1 MRITPKFLLM
11 LVGFGLA
18 IGVAQTPPARAFQ
31 DDKVK
36 SEMEKAASKL
46 FGQASK
52 QYKDKEYAQSVI
64 DLIVLVEFYPEYTKI
79 DQAVFQ
85 LGSALYEMGLYE
97 AADQQFRYLLQSSPK
112 TDRVP
117 DAILGLQKVC
127 YQKMEYQQ
135 SLKFYKALE
144 AHYSAHASI
153 DEARYYAIQA
163 YYHLKNYNVVSNLVQ
178 HIKTS
183 SEVYPFGLYTEALTY
198 LKKKVYVRRSPISSK
213 SAGVLAKPN
222 NAVI

>member
-1 MRITPKFLLM
+1 M
-11 LVGFGLA
+11 
-18 IGVAQTPPARAFQ
+18 PPALAFQ

-52 QYKDKEYAQSVI
+52 QYKDKEYAQSIVE
-64 DLIVLVEFYPEYTKI
+64 LIVLMEFYPEYTKI
-79 DQAVFQ
+79 DQAAFQ
-85 LGSALYEMGLYE
+85 LGSGLYEMGLYE
-97 AADQQFRYLLQSSPK
+97 AADQMFRHLLQSSPK

-117 DAILGLQKVC
+117 GAILGLQKVC
-127 YQKMEYQQ
+127 YQKKEYQQ

-144 AHYSAHASI
+144 AHYSVHASI
-153 DEARYYAIQA
+153 DEARYYAAQA

-183 SEVYPFGLYTEALTY
+183 SEFYPFGLYTEALAF
-198 LKKKVYVRRSPISSK
+198 LKKKVCARR
-213 SAGVLAKPN
+213 
-222 NAVI
+222 